1 LTVVGGAPAVAAVA
15 RIVADRLEHYVQ
27 RGVFRG
33 SSRVRLRGGVASFRV
48 VWHGG
53 RTYEVVAD
61 AVRRTLRLTGALPAV
76 PARSEMDR
84 ELRRFVASR
93 QFPDRPAHR
102 RIDPAKVRARC
113 ANRAGEVSIAFE
125 VLDEDWDYAVRKL
138 VHLVDEIFQIFLCD
152 GRWYEYRTEHL
163 GVDADRD

>member
-1 LTVVGGAPAVAAVA
+1 LTEPDQAPSTARVAE
-15 RIVADRLEHYVQ
+15 ILGDRLERYVE

-53 RTYEVVAD
+53 RTYEVLAD
-61 AVRRTLRLTGALPAV
+61 AARRTLRLTGALPAV
-76 PARSEMDR
+76 AARSEMDR

-93 QFPDRPAHR
+93 QSPERSEHR

-113 ANRAGEVSIAFE
+113 ANRAGEVSITLE
-125 VLDEDWDYAVRKL
+125 VLDGDWEYAARTI
-138 VHLVDEIFQIFLCD
+138 VHLVDEIFQIFLFD
-152 GRWYEYRTEHL
+152 GRWYEYRIEHL
-163 GVDADRD
+163 GLNPDRE